1 MTTLPASVTSLM
13 MRDHLILEVF
23 SYFGVHVVGFE
34 CRDPPFDDHL
44 RENFMEVDSQDDS
57 ESNESDSD
65 LPLDGVDSLTLED
78 GTSIP
83 IVDGELRPDLVPGN
97 QMIREITSPDAA
109 LVSADISLPES
120 IQSAPGD
127 RPELNAFMRAVM
139 LHCGLAAQP
148 SIELFTNFWKDS
160 LETPA
165 EELIMMKVRWGEY
178 VANITNAFTAGMTA
192 LIAGV
197 AKDAICMRDDCLF
210 TFLLATRYCLVNH
223 AQVLVLSFMDVRAEC
238 ASQSLSRWHLPQGYI
253 ELFRLKLGAFAEAT
267 NLEASFKS
275 NPTGGPDLREHIQ
288 RLYNLADEFQS
299 LGWDHLY
306 SDFRVLRAVVRQAYG
321 LEPF

>member
-1 MTTLPASVTSLM
+1 MI
-13 MRDHLILEVF
+13 RDHLILEVF
-23 SYFGVHVVGFE
+23 SYFGVNVVGFE
-34 CRDPPFDDHL
+34 CRDPPFDDHGDVL
-44 RENFMEVDSQDDS
+44 FMEADSRDDP
-57 ESNESDSD
+57 ESDSD

-83 IVDGELRPDLVPGN
+83 IVDGELRTELVPGN
-97 QMIREITSPDAA
+97 QMIRAITHPACPA

-139 LHCGLAAQP
+139 LHCGLAARP
-148 SIELFTNFWKDS
+148 SIDLFTNFWKHS

-165 EELIMMKVRWGEY
+165 EELIMMKVRWEEY

-223 AQVLVLSFMDVRAEC
+223 AQVLVLSYMDVRAEC

-253 ELFRLKLGAFAEAT
+253 EPFLLKLGAFAEAT
-267 NLEASFKS
+267 NLEASFQS
-275 NPTGGPDLREHIQ
+275 NPAGGPDLREHIQ
-288 RLYNLADEFQS
+288 CLYNLADEFQS
-299 LGWDHLY
+299 LGWEHLY
-306 SDFRVLRAVVRQAYG
+306 SDTWVLRTVVRQAHG